1 MFGRVRFLVRNLPFL
16 ALLVIAG
23 VASLFAYTVLRGD
36 DGHMEPP
43 AGEIVAPRA
52 TIGPAV
58 AFVSPL
64 DGATVA
70 NPVEVRMAIAGLR
83 FARTS
88 EPAQRGHGHLVLI
101 IDGAAPPAGEA
112 VPRGP
117 NIIHLDDASHV
128 VTLPTMAPGRHTLTV
143 LFADSNE
150 LFADATLT
158 QTIEVTVS
166 Q

>member
-1 MFGRVRFLVRNLPFL
+1 MFGRVRFPVRNLPFL

-23 VASLFAYTVLRGD
+23 VVGLFAYTILRGD
-36 DGHMEPP
+36 NRGTEPP
-43 AGEIVAPRA
+43 AVEVFGPRA
-52 TIGPAV
+52 TIGPSV
-58 AFVSPL
+58 QFVSPL

-70 NPVEVRMAIAGLR
+70 NPVTVRMAIAGLR
-83 FARTS
+83 FAKTS
-88 EPAQRGHGHLVLI
+88 EPAQRGYGHLVLI
-101 IDGAAPPAGEA
+101 IDGAPPPAGEA

-128 VTLPTMAPGRHTLTV
+128 VTLPTMAPGPHTLTV

-150 LFADATLT
+150 MFADATLT
-158 QTIEVTVS
+158 QTITLTVS